1 MKIALKRPKDSRRAA
16 TVWSACLPFVD
27 NDRAVLIHRP
37 KAVQSFKIHR
47 LPHLGVHY
55 WCNGMA
61 TGGKNFTFLAL
72 APENKLVCQRCED
85 AAIESGLPSTDEL
98 CGAHRHK
105 GTVVAVRTCHTQEPT
120 P

>member
-1 MKIALKRPKDSRRAA
+1 MKLALQRPKDTRRAVA
-16 TVWSACLPFVD
+16 VWVSCLPFVD

-85 AAIESGLPSTDEL
+85 AAIEAGLPSTDEL

-120 P
+120 K